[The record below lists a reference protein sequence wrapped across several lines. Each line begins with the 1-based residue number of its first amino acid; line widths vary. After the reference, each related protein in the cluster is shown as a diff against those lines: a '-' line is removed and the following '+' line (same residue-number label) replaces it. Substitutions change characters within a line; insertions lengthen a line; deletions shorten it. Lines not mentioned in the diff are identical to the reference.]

1 MTTSLSNLEIIEL
14 KQFLW
19 QFCLSLSFFVFFFI
33 QLFPNWTACSP
44 IYSDLKH
51 RQWKL
56 LILPFYLA
64 FWIFFVDFISYISI
78 HFTEPLLSGNV
89 LEISL
94 AFTSWISKHST
105 IKGTIDIKSDTWGW
119 MVVSGIPGIKS
130 FFSNLLNS
138 SGIRHCSLTWVSSRG

>member
-1 MTTSLSNLEIIEL
+1 MTTCKLVQFGNNWIKTIPLTILAVLE
-14 KQFLW
+14 F
-19 QFCLSLSFFVFFFI
+19 FCFFFI

-64 FWIFFVDFISYISI
+64 FWIFFVEFISYISI

-105 IKGTIDIKSDTWGW
+105 IKGTIDIESDTWGW

-130 FFSNLLNS
+130 FF
-138 SGIRHCSLTWVSSRG
+138 LTF